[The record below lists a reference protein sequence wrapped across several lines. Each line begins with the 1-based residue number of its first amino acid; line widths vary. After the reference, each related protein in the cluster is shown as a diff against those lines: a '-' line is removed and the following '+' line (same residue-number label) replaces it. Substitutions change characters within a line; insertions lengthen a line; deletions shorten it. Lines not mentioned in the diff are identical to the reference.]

1 MAANA
6 SQNAAILVGDGIMA
20 QTKTEVDR
28 LRNVFKFIL
37 GNLSTESKPIERY
50 DDLLLLD
57 KYILHQL
64 ALYLEDLARY
74 RHNGNFYHV
83 YSLTTVLRSGFIFYT
98 TLENRRRHYFQIL
111 EFFP

>member
-6 SQNAAILVGDGIMA
+6 SQNAAILVGDGLLA

-37 GNLSTESKPIERY
+37 GNLSTESEPIERY
-50 DDLLLLD
+50 DELLLLD

-64 ALYLEDLARY
+64 ALYLEDVARY
-74 RHNGNFYHV
+74 SQNPTFSEV
-83 YSLTTVLRSGFIFYT
+83 YVSKIGRTYT
-98 TLENRRRHYFQIL
+98 T
-111 EFFP
+111 